1 MIDRSANMHTAFM
14 VPPSPC
20 RSTRQWSN
28 YNLISSPFKVN
39 PVGSSISVSTLNLS
53 PLLDVPPFETPLVVL
68 GALLLAFSAQSWINS
83 LLGGDQGLGAFLSD
97 GTGFNKSSFKQRKR
111 PITDER
117 SLPRDPTAPLGG
129 GDPLPWLKLPELDYV
144 DVAGQPKKS
153 PKPKVK
159 QKSVPQKII
168 EEMNLSINR
177 DELVL
182 LRLEALKDEMKIA
195 VQSGKL
201 DEAKRIED
209 ELEKVMKEEGYD
221 FSA

>member
-1 MIDRSANMHTAFM
+1 MLRSSNIMHPAFM

-28 YNLISSPFKVN
+28 YNLISSSFKVN

-53 PLLDVPPFETPLVVL
+53 PLLEVPPFETPLVVL

-117 SLPRDPTAPLGG
+117 SLPRDPSAPLGA

-159 QKSVPQKII
+159 QSQYHRKLKKDR
-168 EEMNLSINR
+168 INR

-182 LRLEALKDEMKIA
+182 LRLEALKDEMKTA
-195 VQSGKL
+195 VQSGEL

-209 ELEKVMKEEGYD
+209 ELEKLMKEEGYD

>member
-1 MIDRSANMHTAFM
+1 M
-14 VPPSPC
+14 
-20 RSTRQWSN
+20 
-28 YNLISSPFKVN
+28 ISSPFKEVN

-117 SLPRDPTAPLGG
+117 SLGPGDPSAPLGA

-153 PKPKVK
+153 PKAKVK
-159 QKSVPQKII
+159 QKSVPQKIK
-168 EEMNLSINR
+168 EMNLSINR

-182 LRLEALKDEMKIA
+182 LRLEALKDEMKAA
-195 VQSGKL
+195 VKSGKL
-201 DEAKRIED
+201 DEAKLIED

>member
-1 MIDRSANMHTAFM
+1 M
-14 VPPSPC
+14 
-20 RSTRQWSN
+20 
-28 YNLISSPFKVN
+28 
-39 PVGSSISVSTLNLS
+39 
-53 PLLDVPPFETPLVVL
+53 
-68 GALLLAFSAQSWINS
+68 
-83 LLGGDQGLGAFLSD
+83 
-97 GTGFNKSSFKQRKR
+97 
-111 PITDER
+111 
-117 SLPRDPTAPLGG
+117 
-129 GDPLPWLKLPELDYV
+129 

-159 QKSVPQKII
+159 QKSVPQKIK
-168 EEMNLSINR
+168 EMNASINR

-182 LRLEALKDEMKIA
+182 LRLEALKDEMKTA

>member
-1 MIDRSANMHTAFM
+1 MLRSSNIMHPAFM

-28 YNLISSPFKVN
+28 YNLISSSFKVN

-53 PLLDVPPFETPLVVL
+53 PLLEVPPFETPLVVL

-117 SLPRDPTAPLGG
+117 SLPRDPSAPLGA

-159 QKSVPQKII
+159 QKSVPQKI
-168 EEMNLSINR
+168 EEMR

-182 LRLEALKDEMKIA
+182 LRLEALKDEMKTA

-209 ELEKVMKEEGYD
+209 ELEKLMKEEGYD